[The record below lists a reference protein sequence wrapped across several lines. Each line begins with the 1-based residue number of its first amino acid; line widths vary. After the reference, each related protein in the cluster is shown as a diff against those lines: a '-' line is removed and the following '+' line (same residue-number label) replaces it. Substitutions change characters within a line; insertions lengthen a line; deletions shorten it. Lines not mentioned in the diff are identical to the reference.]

1 MSPPARRGSTPDPRR
16 RRPPARPAAGGAKR
30 PVAGKRPAA
39 RRPTA
44 RTKAPAKRART
55 LSPTRLLGALV
66 ASVLVVGF
74 MLVAVFPTRTL
85 LTQRAD
91 TAEARSQLAELEA
104 SNRQLT
110 QRVAK
115 LGTREEIERIA
126 REEHG
131 MVRPGEEAYAV
142 LPRPEDPVVLP
153 EVWPFVGAADEL
165 NR

>member
-16 RRPPARPAAGGAKR
+16 RRPPARPAGGAKR

-44 RTKAPAKRART
+44 RTKAPAKRARP
-55 LSPTRLLGALV
+55 LSPTRLLGALIASALV
-66 ASVLVVGF
+66 AGF
-74 MLVAVFPTRTL
+74 LLVAVFPTRTL